1 MRPSRPPSTPVLT
14 WAAVLAQVVGLVVGL
29 VVGVGVTPSAAAA
42 VPRDPQ
48 GWGGPVVPAQSRAVD
63 VRLGRWA
70 WPLAPDPRVVER
82 FAPPPHPWSA
92 GHRGVDLDATVGQ
105 SVLAPEAG
113 VVSFSG
119 VIAGRGVVVL
129 AHPGGL
135 RSTFEPVER
144 ALAKGAPV
152 ERGQVVATVSAT
164 VGHCVPATCLH
175 WGVLRGETYLDP
187 LGLVGVLRVV
197 LIPMA

>member
-1 MRPSRPPSTPVLT
+1 MRPSRPPSRPVLIRAT
-14 WAAVLAQVVGLVVGL
+14 VRAQVVGLVVG
-29 VVGVGVTPSAAAA
+29 VGLGMSASADAA
-42 VPRDPQ
+42 VPRDPE
-48 GWGGPVVPAQSRAVD
+48 GWGGPLLPARPGSIEVGP
-63 VRLGRWA
+63 GRWA
-70 WPLAPDPRVVER
+70 WPLTPDPRLVER
-82 FAPPPHPWSA
+82 FAPPPHPRSA

-105 SVLAPEAG
+105 PVRAPESG
-113 VVSFSG
+113 VVTFTG

-135 RSTFEPVER
+135 RSTFEPV
-144 ALAKGAPV
+144 KGALPTGAVV

-164 VGHCVPATCLH
+164 SGHCAPATCLH

-197 LIPMA
+197 LLPMA